1 MFESGKK
8 KITKA
13 AMRLMMN
20 EKVGRAIMSAVQ
32 KKGQVDESLARLYSV
47 FQLPSLAD
55 HQTLDYAI
63 DRVRHRLKALD
74 KDLAQAEFG
83 LEKIES
89 AIERAEFTQSKPA
102 PKKAAAPATRVRPK
116 PVKKPVSKP
125 RTTKKTKP
133 KSSGSI
139 APLGAAGRDKPA
151 RSGLLDLD
159 FRKSGTRA
167 KK

>member
-32 KKGQVDESLARLYSV
+32 KKGEVDEGLARLYAL

-63 DRVRHRLKALD
+63 DRVRHRLKAQD
-74 KDLAQAEFG
+74 KEISQAEFG
-83 LEKIES
+83 LEKIKS
-89 AIERAEFTQSKPA
+89 AIERSQFTQSKPA
-102 PKKAAAPATRVRPK
+102 KRNAAPAARRTRPK
-116 PVKKPVSKP
+116 PVKKPTVKTRSVKKPASKSKAP
-125 RTTKKTKP
+125 
-133 KSSGSI
+133 I
-139 APLGAAGRDKPA
+139 APLGAAGQTKPA